1 MLASTVILKKL
12 PSVNPLYYRS
22 ELLATIFKLQEVFYM
37 YKMNQSEIKPDEL
50 LRQLK
55 GVVERNK
62 NNIQYLQSVLT
73 KAAVVEKVMFERGD
87 L

>member
-1 MLASTVILKKL
+1 M
-12 PSVNPLYYRS
+12 R
-22 ELLATIFKLQEVFYM
+22 
-37 YKMNQSEIKPDEL
+37 KMNQSEIKPDEL
-50 LRQLK
+50 LLQLK

>member
-1 MLASTVILKKL
+1 M
-12 PSVNPLYYRS
+12 R
-22 ELLATIFKLQEVFYM
+22 
-37 YKMNQSEIKPDEL
+37 KMNQSEIKPDEL

-62 NNIQYLQSVLT
+62 NNIQYLQNVLT
-73 KAAVVEKVMFERGD
+73 LAAIIEKVMFKRGD